1 MLVLPSHIKQGT
13 KKFTVSLQRRLGLYV
28 SCAAS
33 YYNAMEA
40 EGNKVTVCDRLG
52 DTLTHKGNGQTP
64 HKWVCVAWRQA
75 EANATYSQVLLGD
88 KGNGLKYYDDYNNTY
103 IPDLMVLDDDPRLDE
118 VKNYSSIVH
127 PSTNK
132 APHNKVTTLNGHEY
146 LMGNTEERLKHEVL
160 GTRQRNSPALGPFD
174 HRTGLGFVPKHD
186 GDYRDAIN
194 NRKASVLL
202 LVHEIF
208 GGMSLFASR
217 HLRRLGRRAAEEGTD
232 STDYSQSYT
241 AASFVSYYAQR
252 ISNNIVMYGADGFLK
267 QLGKVVKTRA
277 KGRNSASSI

>member
-88 KGNGLKYYDDYNNTY
+88 KGNGLKYYQ
-103 IPDLMVLDDDPRLDE
+103 
-118 VKNYSSIVH
+118 
-127 PSTNK
+127 
-132 APHNKVTTLNGHEY
+132 GHEK
-146 LMGNTEERLKHEVL
+146 R
-160 GTRQRNSPALGPFD
+160 
-174 HRTGLGFVPKHD
+174 PK
-186 GDYRDAIN
+186 N
-194 NRKASVLL
+194 
-202 LVHEIF
+202 
-208 GGMSLFASR
+208 
-217 HLRRLGRRAAEEGTD
+217 RRLRIEVGTFEGL
-232 STDYSQSYT
+232 SSLALYT
-241 AASFVSYYAQR
+241 AVSA
-252 ISNNIVMYGADGFLK
+252 
-267 QLGKVVKTRA
+267 
-277 KGRNSASSI
+277 